1 MKRIVILGAGESGAG
16 AAVLA
21 KVKGF
26 ETFVSDMSAIKDKYK
41 ELLDSH
47 HIAWEE
53 GHHTEELILN
63 ADEVIKSPGIPNDA
77 PLILKLKAQGTPVI
91 SEIEFA
97 GRYTDAKMICITGSN
112 GKTTTTSLIYHIF
125 KSADLNVGL
134 AGNIGKSLALQV
146 AEEHHDYYIIEL
158 SSFQLDNMYNF
169 RANIAVLMNITP
181 DHLDRYDHCMQNY
194 IDAKFRITQNQT
206 TDDAFIF
213 WNDDPIIK
221 QELAKHGLKAHLYP
235 FAAVKEDG
243 AIAYVE
249 DHEVKITE
257 PIAFNMEQ
265 EELALTGQHNL
276 YNSLAAGISANLAGI
291 TKENIRKALSDFKG
305 VEHRLEKVARVRGI
319 DFINDSK
326 ATNVNSCWY
335 ALQSMTTK
343 TVLILGGK
351 DKGNDYTEIEDLVR
365 EKCSALVYLG
375 LHNEKLHDFFD
386 RFGLPV
392 ADVQTGMKDAV
403 EAAYK
408 LAKKGETVLLSP
420 CCASFDL
427 FKSYEDRGDQF
438 KKYEMDLLKSIFKGD
453 KVIWI
458 IFLCLCLISII
469 EVFSAASTL
478 TYKSGDHWGPITQ
491 HSIILMVGAVVVV
504 FLHNVP
510 YKWFQVFP
518 VFLYP
523 ISLVLLAFVT
533 LMGIITG
540 DRVNGAARW
549 MTFMGLQFQP
559 SELAKMAVI
568 IAVSFILSKRQ
579 DEEGANPK
587 AFKYIMILTG
597 LVLLLIAPENL
608 STAMLLFGVVF
619 MMMFIGRVAAKKLL
633 LLAGGLVLIVA
644 LGVGTVVAIPAKTL
658 HNTPGLHRLETWQNR
673 IKGFFDKDEVPAAK
687 FDIDKDAQIAHARIA
702 IATSHVVGK
711 GPGNSIQRDFLSQAF
726 SDFIFAIVIEEM
738 GLIGGI
744 FVVFLYL
751 CLLMRAGRIAQKCER
766 TFPAFLVMGIALL
779 LVSQAILN
787 MMVAVGLFP
796 VTGQPLP
803 LVSKGGT
810 STLINCAYI
819 GMILSVSRYTAH
831 LEEQKAHDAQI
842 QMQIEAGTATSE
854 AQAAAEP
861 TAQILNSDAK
871 FEDEHDSSK

>member
-1 MKRIVILGAGESGAG
+1 
-16 AAVLA
+16 
-21 KVKGF
+21 
-26 ETFVSDMSAIKDKYK
+26 
-41 ELLDSH
+41 
-47 HIAWEE
+47 
-53 GHHTEELILN
+53 
-63 ADEVIKSPGIPNDA
+63 
-77 PLILKLKAQGTPVI
+77 
-91 SEIEFA
+91 
-97 GRYTDAKMICITGSN
+97 
-112 GKTTTTSLIYHIF
+112 
-125 KSADLNVGL
+125 
-134 AGNIGKSLALQV
+134 
-146 AEEHHDYYIIEL
+146 
-158 SSFQLDNMYNF
+158 
-169 RANIAVLMNITP
+169 
-181 DHLDRYDHCMQNY
+181 
-194 IDAKFRITQNQT
+194 
-206 TDDAFIF
+206 
-213 WNDDPIIK
+213 
-221 QELAKHGLKAHLYP
+221 
-235 FAAVKEDG
+235 
-243 AIAYVE
+243 
-249 DHEVKITE
+249 
-257 PIAFNMEQ
+257 
-265 EELALTGQHNL
+265 
-276 YNSLAAGISANLAGI
+276 
-291 TKENIRKALSDFKG
+291 
-305 VEHRLEKVARVRGI
+305 
-319 DFINDSK
+319 
-326 ATNVNSCWY
+326 
-335 ALQSMTTK
+335 
-343 TVLILGGK
+343 
-351 DKGNDYTEIEDLVR
+351 
-365 EKCSALVYLG
+365 
-375 LHNEKLHDFFD
+375 
-386 RFGLPV
+386 
-392 ADVQTGMKDAV
+392 
-403 EAAYK
+403 
-408 LAKKGETVLLSP
+408 
-420 CCASFDL
+420 
-427 FKSYEDRGDQF
+427 
-438 KKYEMDLLKSIFKGD
+438 MDLLKNIFKGD

-523 ISLVLLAFVT
+523 VSLVLLAFVT

-559 SELAKMAVI
+559 SELSVVLLALVMRMERINGAARWMTFMGVQFQPSEVAKMAVI
-568 IAVSFILSKRQ
+568 IAVSFILSKKQ
-579 DEEGANPK
+579 DEYGANPK

-597 LVLLLIAPENL
+597 LVFILIAPENL
-608 STAMLLFGVVF
+608 STAMLLFGVVC
-619 MMMFIGRVAAKKLL
+619 MMMFIGRVSAKKLFGML
-633 LLAGGLVLIVA
+633 GLLALVGGVA
-644 LGVGTVVAIPAKTL
+644 VGILMAIPAKTL
-658 HNTPGLHRLETWQNR
+658 HNTPGLHRFETWQNR
-673 IKGFFDKDEVPAAK
+673 VSGFFDKEEVPAAK

-726 SDFIFAIVIEEM
+726 SDFIFAIVVEEM

-751 CLLMRAGRIAQKCER
+751 WLLMRAGRIAQKCER

-831 LEEQKAHDAQI
+831 LEEQKEHDAQL
-842 QMQIEAGTATSE
+842 QLQIETNAADSE

-871 FEDEHDSSK
+871 FEDENDINKG